1 MRILRRS
8 SCNVTPSTC
17 RTMPIPLHA
26 LPQIPRQT
34 ATKRRVWPDVGA
46 FAFPTDP
53 DANPRQRP
61 ALWSPVDAPDVV
73 VLTTAD
79 IQAPVALPPNCVRIA
94 EASTDSEHHL
104 VIAQDAARLRLC
116 FRAAPTDCNDCLL
129 ILRDSRSLTRLAAAT
144 RFERATHG
152 IRLRLDGSAMPSGYQ
167 RARLA
172 TLLGIHDAL
181 HAGASSHDVAFTLV
195 FPRHSPLA
203 GSIWKGSGERR
214 HALRLIAEA
223 RRLVGGGYRKLLRH
237 D

>member
-1 MRILRRS
+1 
-8 SCNVTPSTC
+8 
-17 RTMPIPLHA
+17 MPIPSPA
-26 LPQIPRQT
+26 LPDTPRQT

-53 DANPRQRP
+53 QANPREHP

-79 IQAPVALPPNCVRIA
+79 IQAPVALPPNCVPLA

-116 FRAAPTDCNDCLL
+116 FRIVSTKCDDCLI
-129 ILRDSRSLTRLAAAT
+129 ILRDDLTLPRLAAAA
-144 RFERATHG
+144 RFERASRG
-152 IRLRLDGSAMPSGYQ
+152 GRLGLDRSSMPSGYQ

-181 HAGASSHDVAFTLV
+181 DAGASSHEVAFALV
-195 FPRHSPLA
+195 FPRHSPFA
-203 GSIWKGSGERR
+203 GSTWKGSGERR